1 MDEQLKKDVINILM
15 KGNRPD
21 LVALMMTIF
30 EDLDD
35 SDYEEEDIKEPR
47 EEYYEGD
54 VDFENGA
61 YRVTED
67 GFFYLK

>member
-35 SDYEEEDIKEPR
+35 SDYEEEEVKEPM

>member
-1 MDEQLKKDVINILM
+1 MN
-15 KGNRPD
+15 N
-21 LVALMMTIF
+21 
-30 EDLDD
+30 
-35 SDYEEEDIKEPR
+35 YEEEDIKEPR